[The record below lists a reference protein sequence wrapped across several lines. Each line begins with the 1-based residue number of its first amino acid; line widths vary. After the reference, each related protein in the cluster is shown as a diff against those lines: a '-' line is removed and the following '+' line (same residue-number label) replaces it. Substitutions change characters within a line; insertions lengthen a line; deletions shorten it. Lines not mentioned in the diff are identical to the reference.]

1 MITTS
6 SSINITKTLRKGS
19 ITTYGTSNISL
30 FIKTNGTQK
39 RFDATT
45 VINSSVDANG
55 LITFSNVP
63 LWEDGSYSLYITAEN
78 NNNLDVNGIDLV
90 TLATGY
96 IKKITNSNM
105 LEL

>member
-1 MITTS
+1 MITAS
-6 SSINITKTLRKGS
+6 SSINITKKLRKGS
-19 ITTYGTSNISL
+19 NTAYGTSNVSL

-45 VINSSVDANG
+45 VVNSSVGADG

-63 LWEDGSYSLYITAEN
+63 LWEDGSYSLYITAESSSD
-78 NNNLDVNGIDLV
+78 LDVSGVNLV

-96 IKKITNSNM
+96 IKRITNSNI

>member
-1 MITTS
+1 MITAS
-6 SSINITKTLRKGS
+6 SSINITKKLRKGS
-19 ITTYGTSNISL
+19 NTAYGTSNVSL

-45 VINSSVDANG
+45 VVNSSVGADG

-78 NNNLDVNGIDLV
+78 NNDLDVNGVEL
-90 TLATGY
+90 TKLASGY
-96 IKKITNSNM
+96 IKKITNTAT
-105 LEL
+105 LIV